1 MNDLHIRSLD
11 LNLLRVFDVLL
22 EERNATRAG
31 ARLGLS
37 QSAVSHALSR
47 LRYALNDELFVR
59 DPRGL
64 KPTLRSIE
72 IGPQVHAALSQ
83 LQAAF
88 APARFDPATTER
100 RFTLAAGAYACA
112 VLVPEVV
119 ARMAAEAPNAEL
131 VIVEAADDVMEQLD
145 SPRAD
150 FLIGSALS
158 APPRLVQETLLTETL
173 AWVVRQENPLPAGP
187 ISLEALLSV
196 PHVLIASRQDQGRQA
211 VTLRASW
218 EDFGAFEAQL
228 AQKGLKRRIGVTVPD
243 TYSAFGVIRRSDMA
257 ALLPRKLA
265 ELSTRNGTMRLLE
278 PPYESPL
285 VDLGL
290 LYLSDR
296 IADPALAWM
305 RGLLRQVAAEV

>member
-22 EERNATRAG
+22 EEQNATRAG

-64 KPTLRSIE
+64 KPTPRSIE

-88 APARFDPATTER
+88 APPSFDPETTDR

-119 ARMAAEAPNAEL
+119 AHMAVEAPSAEL
-131 VIVEAADDVMEQLD
+131 VIVEAAADVMDQMD
-145 SPRAD
+145 SRRAD

-173 AWVVRQENPLPAGP
+173 AWVVRYEHPLPSGP

-196 PHVLIASRQDQGRQA
+196 PHVRIASRQDVGGQP

-218 EDFGAFEAQL
+218 EDYGAFEAQL
-228 AQKGLKRRIGVTVPD
+228 AQEGLKRRIGVTVPD
-243 TYSAFGVIRRSDMA
+243 TYSAFGVIRRSDMV

-265 ELSTRNGTMRLLE
+265 ELSTKSRTMRLLE

-290 LYLSDR
+290 LYLGDR
-296 IADPALAWM
+296 IADPGLAWM
-305 RGLLRQVAAEV
+305 RGLLRRVAAGI

>member
-1 MNDLHIRSLD
+1 MNELHIHSLD

-64 KPTLRSIE
+64 KPTARSIE

-88 APARFDPATTER
+88 APPSFNPQTTER
-100 RFTLAAGAYACA
+100 RFTLAAGSYACA
-112 VLVPEVV
+112 VLAPELV
-119 ARMAAEAPNAEL
+119 ARMAEEAPRAEL
-131 VIVEAADDVMEQLD
+131 VIVEAANDLMEQLD
-145 SPRAD
+145 SRRAD

-158 APPRLVQETLLTETL
+158 TPPRLVQEILLTETL
-173 AWVVRQENPLPAGP
+173 AWVVRSQHPLPSGP

-196 PHVLIASRQDQGRQA
+196 PHVRIASRQDQDGQA

-218 EDFGAFEAQL
+218 EDFGAFEARLEQ
-228 AQKGLKRRIGVTVPD
+228 QGLRRRIGVTVPD
-243 TYSAFGVIRRSDMA
+243 TYSAFGVIRRSNMA

-265 ELSTRNGTMRLLE
+265 ELSVQSGTMRLLE

-290 LYLSDR
+290 LYLGDR
-296 IADPALAWM
+296 IADPGLAWM
-305 RGLLRQVAAEV
+305 RDLLRRVAAEV

>member
-22 EERNATRAG
+22 EEQNATRAG

-47 LRYALNDELFVR
+47 LRYVLNDELFVR

-64 KPTLRSIE
+64 KPTPRSIE

-88 APARFDPATTER
+88 APSTFDPATTDR
-100 RFTLAAGAYACA
+100 RFTLVAGSYACA
-112 VLVPEVV
+112 VMVPEVV
-119 ARMAAEAPNAEL
+119 AHMAVAAPSAEL
-131 VIVEAADDVMEQLD
+131 VIVEAAADVMEQLD
-145 SPRAD
+145 SRRAD

-173 AWVVRQENPLPAGP
+173 AWVVRYEHPLPSGP

-196 PHVLIASRQDQGRQA
+196 PHVRIASRQDVGGQP

-218 EDFGAFEAQL
+218 EDFGAFEARL
-228 AQKGLKRRIGVTVPD
+228 AQEGLKRRIGVTVPD
-243 TYSAFGVIRRSDMA
+243 TYSAFGVIRRSDMV

-265 ELSTRNGTMRLLE
+265 ELSTKSRTMRLLE
-278 PPYESPL
+278 PPYDSPL

-290 LYLSDR
+290 LYLGDR
-296 IADPALAWM
+296 ISDPGLAWM
-305 RGLLRQVAAEV
+305 RGLLRRVAAEI

>member
-1 MNDLHIRSLD
+1 
-11 LNLLRVFDVLL
+11 
-22 EERNATRAG
+22 
-31 ARLGLS
+31 
-37 QSAVSHALSR
+37 
-47 LRYALNDELFVR
+47 
-59 DPRGL
+59 
-64 KPTLRSIE
+64 
-72 IGPQVHAALSQ
+72 
-83 LQAAF
+83 
-88 APARFDPATTER
+88 
-100 RFTLAAGAYACA
+100 

-158 APPRLVQETLLTETL
+158 APPRLVQETLLTESL

-265 ELSTRNGTMRLLE
+265 ELSTRSGTMRLLE